1 MAEKT
6 KEQLQA
12 EAEKATQAL
21 HAVSE
26 KLQTSQKEL
35 EAKPDDEKLKKK
47 VEGLSKALETEKQ
60 KLEAL
65 QSALKEE
72 GNAGSP
78 KSEVS
83 SGNKKTVRLK
93 VRNKTGRPTYYRAGL
108 CFSSTDADYEVTE
121 DVAKILQSDPWL
133 VAEEIK

>member
-21 HAVSE
+21 QAVSE

-65 QSALKEE
+65 QSALKEA

>member
-21 HAVSE
+21 QAVSE

-47 VEGLSKALETEKQ
+47 VEGLSKAVERAKQ
-60 KLEAL
+60 KLDAS
-65 QSALKEE
+65 QTALKEVE
-72 GNAGSP
+72 NAGGSTG
-78 KSEVS
+78 EVNT
-83 SGNKKTVRLK
+83 GNKKTVRLK

-108 CFSSTDADYEVTE
+108 CFGPTDADYEVTE

>member
-21 HAVSE
+21 QAVSE
-26 KLQTSQKEL
+26 KLQASEKEL

-47 VEGLSKALETEKQ
+47 VEGLSKALETAKQ
-60 KLEAL
+60 KLDAS
-65 QSALKEE
+65 QTALKDAE
-72 GNAGSP
+72 NAGGSTG
-78 KSEVS
+78 EVNT
-83 SGNKKTVRLK
+83 GNKKTVRLK

-108 CFSSTDADYEVTE
+108 CFGPTDADYEVTE
-121 DVAKILQSDPWL
+121 DVAQILVNDPWL
-133 VAEEIK
+133 DGKTIK

>member
-21 HAVSE
+21 QAVSE

-78 KSEVS
+78 KSEAS

>member
-12 EAEKATQAL
+12 EAEKTTQAL
-21 HAVSE
+21 QAVSE

>member
-12 EAEKATQAL
+12 KTEKATQAL
-21 HAVSE
+21 QAVSE
-26 KLQTSQKEL
+26 KLQASQKEL

-47 VEGLSKALETEKQ
+47 VEGLSKALETAKQ

-65 QSALKEE
+65 QSALKEAE
-72 GNAGSP
+72 NAGSS

-108 CFSSTDADYEVTE
+108 CFGPTDADYEVTE
-121 DVAKILQSDPWL
+121 DVAQILVNDPWL
-133 VAEEIK
+133 DGKTIK

>member
-21 HAVSE
+21 QAVSE

>member
-12 EAEKATQAL
+12 EAEKTAKDLQA
-21 HAVSE
+21 VTE
-26 KLQTSQKEL
+26 KLQSAQKEL

-47 VEGLSKALETEKQ
+47 VEGLSKAVESAKQ
-60 KLEAL
+60 KLDAS
-65 QSALKEE
+65 QTALKEVE
-72 GNAGSP
+72 NAGGSTG
-78 KSEVS
+78 EVNT
-83 SGNKKTVRLK
+83 GNKKTVRLK

-108 CFSSTDADYEVTE
+108 CFGPTDADYEVTE